1 MCKTLTD
8 YNGINQLE
16 SRRIDEL
23 LVATNVF
30 NTELSDNNV
39 EIRDPNE
46 YMLVTNQKY
55 EKIIQTIVDFTKRL
69 DGFQKL
75 CVEDQMSL
83 VKYGCLELNFLRS
96 LLYFDEQTQEYRF
109 PLTDTRTLKVSLE
122 ALKEHRMETYYPLK
136 IFMDKFF
143 PEWNRD
149 QVIIDLLSAIVI
161 MNPKRQNLTHK
172 QSIKLEQQLYVY
184 LLQRYLLLRYQSESE
199 SKLQKLMV
207 SLTDLTITAEA
218 HKQCEVQ
225 EQLQCV
231 SNGKCEINVQ
241 TRRLCPKC
249 RLKKCFDIGMRI
261 SRQNSVDNSVDDS
274 SNETKL
280 SDETYAQEIEALIGD
295 SLNISD
301 EALSEQIMEIEMMPV
316 FKEITDY
323 NGFNHLESNRI
334 SELLSASNDNEK
346 TLCIPVEVMKRE
358 KTDIFNK
365 TKPIVDRLL
374 AVWQRDSVIMELV
387 Q

>member
-1 MCKTLTD
+1 QLQCVSNGKCEINVQTRRLCPKCRLKKCFDIGMRIDFIRSETENKIRRQLMIEKKMKKLLQDMSAYSGDSSDNDSTIPESDGNSSAIDDMDDWIEHICDDSQESSRQVMDIKHCLSGKSDILSEIRQKAQKLAVIPMCKTLTD

-30 NTELSDNNV
+30 NTELSDNIV

-46 YMLVTNQKY
+46 GFRVTNQKY
-55 EKIIQTIVDFTKRL
+55 EQGIQTIVDFTKRL

-75 CVEDQMSL
+75 CLEDKISL

-96 LLYFDEQTQEYRF
+96 LPYFDEQTQEYRL
-109 PLTDTRTLKVSLE
+109 PLTNNSTLKVTLE
-122 ALKEHRMETYYPLK
+122 SFKEHRMPTYYPLK
-136 IFMDKFF
+136 LFMDKFF
-143 PEWNRD
+143 TEWNRD

-161 MNPKRQNLTHK
+161 MNPKRPNLTHK

-225 EQLQCV
+225 E
-231 SNGKCEINVQ
+231 K
-241 TRRLCPKC
+241 
-249 RLKKCFDIGMRI
+249 
-261 SRQNSVDNSVDDS
+261 DN
-274 SNETKL
+274 
-280 SDETYAQEIEALIGD
+280 
-295 SLNISD
+295 
-301 EALSEQIMEIEMMPV
+301 
-316 FKEITDY
+316 
-323 NGFNHLESNRI
+323 
-334 SELLSASNDNEK
+334 
-346 TLCIPVEVMKRE
+346 
-358 KTDIFNK
+358 
-365 TKPIVDRLL
+365 
-374 AVWQRDSVIMELV
+374 
-387 Q
+387 

>member
-30 NTELSDNNV
+30 NTELSDNVV

-46 YMLVTNQKY
+46 GFRVTNQKY
-55 EKIIQTIVDFTKRL
+55 EQGIQTVVDFTKRL

-75 CVEDQMSL
+75 CLEDQISL

-96 LLYFDEQTQEYRF
+96 LLYFNKQTQEYRF
-109 PLTDTRTLKVSLE
+109 PLTDTSTLKVSLE
-122 ALKEHRMETYYPLK
+122 SFKEHRMQTYYPLK
-136 IFMDKFF
+136 LFIDKIFL
-143 PEWNRD
+143 EWNRD

-161 MNPKRQNLTHK
+161 MNPKRPNLTHK

-207 SLTDLTITAEA
+207 SLTDLMITAEA

-225 EQLQCV
+225 EVYECRPLLQYY
-231 SNGKCEINVQ
+231 GP
-241 TRRLCPKC
+241 L
-249 RLKKCFDIGMRI
+249 
-261 SRQNSVDNSVDDS
+261 
-274 SNETKL
+274 
-280 SDETYAQEIEALIGD
+280 
-295 SLNISD
+295 
-301 EALSEQIMEIEMMPV
+301 LSEVYDLHQ
-316 FKEITDY
+316 
-323 NGFNHLESNRI
+323 
-334 SELLSASNDNEK
+334 
-346 TLCIPVEVMKRE
+346 
-358 KTDIFNK
+358 
-365 TKPIVDRLL
+365 
-374 AVWQRDSVIMELV
+374 LV
-387 Q
+387 